1 MEKAKKSFLTKFT
14 AANVA
19 KIAILTALSFVLYAF
34 GKFNVP
40 FMFPGFLE
48 FQFSELPALL
58 AGFSIGPISGCLVII
73 FKCLLK
79 FPLSSTAFVGEL
91 TDILLGVLFVLPA
104 SLLYKYNKCKKTA
117 LIGILIG
124 IAASTAGAIVVNR
137 FIAIPFYLKLYF
149 DGNWQP
155 LLSIVRPLYK
165 NVTVEN
171 FYRYYLLL
179 AILPFNL
186 LRCGI
191 SGLLTFA
198 VYKRVSKALHFEFQ
212 KKKSKKTGDEAAEA
226 HGALSSGVYK
236 SSSAGE
242 TRALGKRLGEALSGG
257 EVILLFGELGAGKT
271 TFAKGIAEGLGITAI
286 VTSPT
291 FTFMNIYEGGRL
303 PLYHIDMYR
312 AGDGEDVYELGIEEY
327 INSTGVTVIEWNK
340 FSRPFDKAI
349 KIEIKYLDEGAR
361 EIEVKIE
368 NTGN

>member
-124 IAASTAGAIVVNR
+124 IAASTAGA
-137 FIAIPFYLKLYF
+137 
-149 DGNWQP
+149 
-155 LLSIVRPLYK
+155 
-165 NVTVEN
+165 
-171 FYRYYLLL
+171 
-179 AILPFNL
+179 
-186 LRCGI
+186 
-191 SGLLTFA
+191 
-198 VYKRVSKALHFEFQ
+198 
-212 KKKSKKTGDEAAEA
+212 
-226 HGALSSGVYK
+226 
-236 SSSAGE
+236 
-242 TRALGKRLGEALSGG
+242 
-257 EVILLFGELGAGKT
+257 
-271 TFAKGIAEGLGITAI
+271 
-286 VTSPT
+286 
-291 FTFMNIYEGGRL
+291 
-303 PLYHIDMYR
+303 
-312 AGDGEDVYELGIEEY
+312 
-327 INSTGVTVIEWNK
+327 
-340 FSRPFDKAI
+340 
-349 KIEIKYLDEGAR
+349 
-361 EIEVKIE
+361 
-368 NTGN
+368 